1 MGPYFFQPSQWFRI
15 GVGDTLISNIKKAD
29 AVVVGTMVRELDP
42 QADYINHILDEQ
54 FTKQQVN
61 RFQIYFRKKDK

>member
-1 MGPYFFQPSQWFRI
+1 MGPYFFQPSQWFEI

-29 AVVVGTMVRELDP
+29 AVVIGTMVRELDP
-42 QADYINHILDEQ
+42 QAGYINHILDEQ

-61 RFQIYFRKKDK
+61 RFQIYFRKK